1 MVAVD
6 DTYLDDAYD
15 EGLRDP
21 TATEIVERYA
31 RRPVTVSTAT
41 ATGSVIGAFALG
53 VLTTVGVMALLRPRR
68 DY

>member
-6 DTYLDDAYD
+6 D
-15 EGLRDP
+15 
-21 TATEIVERYA
+21 TEIVERYA